1 MFTDTLVVLSILAL
15 LSGPFLFKFVQMKRW
30 MIMNIGVAGLYL
42 LSWMLILSGMNALWV
57 DIVWTSSLILL
68 LILFFISFTL
78 YIWKKWQLSRLLLS
92 SILAFTFIV
101 SLTWLMWN
109 AVTTERLLDM
119 LLIATVPA
127 YLFSAAMTAL
137 ISYDR
142 KTTSNQRPLN
152 P

>member
-1 MFTDTLVVLSILAL
+1 MFTDTLVVLSIIAL
-15 LSGPFLFKFVQMKRW
+15 LSSPFLFKFVQMKRW
-30 MIMNIGVAGLYL
+30 MMMNIAVAGLYL
-42 LSWMLILSGMNALWV
+42 LSWMLILSGMSALWV

-78 YIWKKWQLSRLLLS
+78 YIVKKWQLSRLLLS
-92 SILAFTFIV
+92 SILAFTFFV
-101 SLTWLMWN
+101 SLIWLMQVD
-109 AVTTERLLDM
+109 VTIERLLDM
-119 LLIATVPA
+119 LLVATVPA
-127 YLFSAAMTAL
+127 YLISATVTAL

>member
-15 LSGPFLFKFVQMKRW
+15 LSSPFLFKFVQMKRW
-30 MIMNIGVAGLYL
+30 MMMNIAVAGLYL
-42 LSWMLILSGMNALWV
+42 LSWILILSGMSALWV

-68 LILFFISFTL
+68 LILFFISFTF
-78 YIWKKWQLSRLLLS
+78 YIVKKWQLSRLLLS
-92 SILAFTFIV
+92 SIMAFTLIV

-109 AVTTERLLDM
+109 DVTTERLLDM
-119 LLIATVPA
+119 FLIATVPA
-127 YLFSAAMTAL
+127 YLISATVTAL

-142 KTTSNQRPLN
+142 KTTTTKRPLN